1 MPILIYYKYKGYC
14 SLKIAYR
21 PQMPLSRQ
29 RGSLMQ
35 KSAKQAEVIEINGVK
50 ASPYVS
56 AYLTPEEFEKAKE
69 KIAEKGYEVETLK
82 SGKIAVSKAYPSFR
96 KRIEDGLNA
105 LSEDEVLYYATSEYI
120 TSEFR
125 DVERAAIMS
134 SIGLEPEKVGRVS
147 KADKELLAMI
157 KEKDPE
163 KYAELIKTYNVKVK

>member
-1 MPILIYYKYKGYC
+1 
-14 SLKIAYR
+14 
-21 PQMPLSRQ
+21 MPLSRQ
-29 RGSLMQ
+29 RGSLMK
-35 KSAKQAEVIEINGVK
+35 KSAKQAEKQTETIEINGVK

-69 KIAEKGYEVETLK
+69 KIAENGYEVETLK
-82 SGKIAVSKAYPSFR
+82 SGKIAVSKCYPSFR
-96 KRIEDGLNA
+96 KRIEDGLAA

-134 SIGLEPEKVGRVS
+134 SIGLESERVGRIS

-157 KEKDPE
+157 KEKDPSG
-163 KYAELIKTYNVKVK
+163 YDELLKKFKIKI